1 MGLIG
6 PWHGFTPF
14 DARRVFMPPKPLKL
28 LLIEDSSR
36 DAELALLTLERY
48 GLLVEH
54 TLVFNHPGA
63 EEAMRSQDFDL
74 ILCDFLLPG
83 SSGLQVLQ
91 IARRECPQV
100 PFIFLSG
107 IFGEEQA
114 VEMMRLGAVDY
125 VLKQNL
131 ALLPKAVQRAM
142 DEVEER
148 RQRRRAEESLLE
160 VEVRAR
166 LAIDA
171 AQMGMWDFDPRSDRL
186 LWDDRC
192 KSFFET
198 AGDESLHMATFFEH
212 CHQDDRS
219 TFERKVW
226 QAMSAD
232 YSNDFHAEFR
242 VMLSEGRQR
251 WLSSSGRAFFEDGQ
265 CVRFT
270 GVLQDVSEQK
280 SATHAL
286 QRLNDL
292 LGERVE
298 LRTRERDR
306 TWELSREL
314 LAVMQFD
321 MTPTALNPAW
331 ENTLGWSREQLGSM
345 QLRNLVHP
353 EDIAAT
359 LSETEN
365 IASGNVSTRFVNR
378 MRHANGE
385 YRWLSWTIVPDQG
398 LMYAAVRDITGER
411 AVVDE
416 LAATNQRL
424 REQIA
429 ERQRIEATLQQ
440 MQRLE
445 AVGQL
450 TAGVAHDFNN
460 LLTVILTSASF
471 VVRDLEKSNFEKTRS
486 RLQNITEAGE
496 RGAKLT
502 GQLLSFSRRQRL
514 EPVSVNLNDTV
525 LGMIELLQRTLGGS
539 IWIETETAND
549 LWNALVDPTQ
559 TEMILL
565 NLAINARDAMPNGG
579 TLRLETANERIDQ
592 APMRPQDPEPGE
604 YVVLSITDSGSG
616 MSPEV
621 LAKAFEPFFTT
632 KGVGKGSGLG
642 LAQVFGFAKQSGG
655 GVAIS
660 TAPEQG
666 TTVKVYLPC
675 IRDEPTTSA
684 EPVVEQAYT
693 DGGQKTILLVDDD
706 PQVRHVT
713 ASLLEVY
720 GYRVIEAGS
729 GEGALSHLHSSVD
742 LLLTDFAMPGMNG
755 AELARRVRQQYP
767 ELPILFIT
775 GYADLRILDAEDQF
789 VVHKP
794 FRDDELAVK
803 LNRALSPCAPL
814 HATVQTQ

>member
-1 MGLIG
+1 
-6 PWHGFTPF
+6 
-14 DARRVFMPPKPLKL
+14 MPPNPLKL

-36 DAELALLTLERY
+36 DAELTLLTLERH
-48 GLLVEH
+48 GLVVEH
-54 TLVFNHPGA
+54 TLVFNHQGA
-63 EEAMRSQDFDL
+63 EEALQRQVFDL

-83 SSGLQVLQ
+83 SSGLQVLH

-171 AQMGMWDFDPRSDRL
+171 AQMGMWDFDPRADRL

-192 KSFFET
+192 RSFYEMEGAKS
-198 AGDESLHMATFFEH
+198 LNLATFFEH
-212 CHQDDRS
+212 CHQEDRAA
-219 TFERKVW
+219 FERKVL

-251 WLSSSGRAFFEDGQ
+251 WLSSSGRAFFEGGQ

-314 LAVMQFD
+314 LAVMRFD

-331 ENTLGWSREQLGSM
+331 ENTLGWGRELLSGM
-345 QLRNLVHP
+345 PLRSLVHP
-353 EDIAAT
+353 EDLAAT

-365 IASGNVSTRFVNR
+365 IANGNVSTRFVNR

-471 VVRDLEKSNFEKTRS
+471 VVRDLEKNNFEKTRS

-539 IWIETETAND
+539 IWIETDTADD

-579 TLRLETANERIDQ
+579 TLRLETANEHVDQ
-592 APMRPQDPEPGE
+592 APVRPQDPEPGD
-604 YVVLSITDSGSG
+604 YVVLSIKDSGSG
-616 MSPEV
+616 MSPDV

-675 IRDEPTTSA
+675 IREGAIALTP
-684 EPVVEQAYT
+684 PVVEKMYN

-713 ASLLEVY
+713 ASLLEAY
-720 GYRVIEAGS
+720 GYQVIEAGG
-729 GEGALSHLHSSVD
+729 GESALSSLQASVD

-767 ELPILFIT
+767 ALPVLFIT

-803 LNRALSPCAPL
+803 LHRALSPGAAL
-814 HATVQTQ
+814 HATVHTQ

>member
-1 MGLIG
+1 MPLI
-6 PWHGFTPF
+6 
-14 DARRVFMPPKPLKL
+14 PLKL
-28 LLIEDSSR
+28 LFVEDSPR
-36 DAELALLTLERY
+36 DAELALLTLERH
-48 GLLVEH
+48 GLAIEP
-54 TLVFNHPGA
+54 TMVFTHQAA
-63 EEAMRSQDFDL
+63 EEALQRQRFDL

-83 SSGLQVLQ
+83 SSGPQVLQ
-91 IARRECPQV
+91 VARRVCPHV

-107 IFGEEQA
+107 IFGEQQA

-171 AQMGMWDFDPRSDRL
+171 AQMGMWDYDPRRSWLNLDE
-186 LWDDRC
+186 RC
-192 KSFFET
+192 KNFYEVT
-198 AGDESLHMATFFEH
+198 AEDLNNLSVFLER
-212 CHQDDRS
+212 CHPQDRPMV
-219 TFERKVW
+219 ERKVRE
-226 QAMSAD
+226 AMSAD
-232 YSNDFHAEFR
+232 YDNDFHAEYR
-242 VMLSEGRQR
+242 VVLPEGRQR
-251 WLSSSGRAFFEDGQ
+251 WLSNSGRAFFEDGQ

-270 GVLQDVSEQK
+270 GVLQDISEQK
-280 SATHAL
+280 AATQAL

-306 TWELSREL
+306 TWEVSREL

-321 MTPTALNPAW
+321 TTPTALNPAW
-331 ENTLGWSREQLGSM
+331 EQALGWPRQQLASM
-345 QLRNLVHP
+345 PLKDLVHP

-359 LSETEN
+359 LSET
-365 IASGNVSTRFVNR
+365 ASVANGNVSTRFVNR
-378 MRHANGE
+378 MRHASGE

-398 LMYAAVRDITGER
+398 LMYAAVRDITAER

-416 LAATNQRL
+416 LAATNHRL

-471 VVRDLEKSNFEKTRS
+471 VGRDLDKSNFDKTRS

-525 LGMIELLQRTLGGS
+525 LGMIELLQRTLGPS
-539 IWIETETAND
+539 VQIETDTAPQ
-549 LWNALVDPTQ
+549 LWPALVDPTQ

-565 NLAINARDAMPNGG
+565 NLAINARDAMPAGG
-579 TLRLETANERIDQ
+579 SLRLGTVNERVSR
-592 APMRPQDPEPGE
+592 APVRPQDPEPGD
-604 YVVLSITDSGSG
+604 YVVLSIEDTGSG
-616 MSPEV
+616 MSAEV

-632 KGVGKGSGLG
+632 KGVGRGSGLG
-642 LAQVFGFAKQSGG
+642 LAQVYGFAKQSGG

-660 TAPEQG
+660 TVEHQG
-666 TTVKVYLPC
+666 TQVRVYLP
-675 IRDEPTTSA
+675 RM
-684 EPVVEQAYT
+684 VQADVPSGDVAKPRSTVQTLT
-693 DGGQKTILLVDDD
+693 DGAQKTILLVDDD
-706 PQVRHVT
+706 PQVRRVT
-713 ASLLEVY
+713 ATLLETY
-720 GYRVIEAGS
+720 GYQVVEADG
-729 GEGALSHLHSSVD
+729 GANALQVLDGGID

-755 AELARRVRQQYP
+755 AELARQARLRFAR
-767 ELPILFIT
+767 LPIVYIT
-775 GYADLRILDAEDQF
+775 GYADLRILDVDDAFIVQ
-789 VVHKP
+789 KP
-794 FRDDELAVK
+794 FRDDELPAK
-803 LNRALSPCAPL
+803 LQGALSQSTDV
-814 HATVQTQ
+814 HSTIHTQ